1 MSITT
6 GSTKLT
12 LKDINDKF
20 SRRQFRKLLQTVNL
34 SEEETDNLTL
44 PGFESRTVRHVRVCA
59 CACVVRVSCHVRV
72 CVLSVIPLLALP

>member
-44 PGFESRTVRHVRVCA
+44 PGFESRTVRHVRVC
-59 CACVVRVSCHVRV
+59 
-72 CVLSVIPLLALP
+72 VLSVIPLLALP